1 MIRDFHKTKTR
12 RSLGVGLLMVFMIMI
27 TLSPVFSDDWRDW
40 VGHGVAVVGLG
51 VAVAGTAVTSP
62 VWGPALTVGGFCA
75 AAVGIGIGILDT
87 MDDSDED
94 ETCSRCNVTYARG
107 TDHYCIYDHI
117 DEEHGGDESS
127 EGSYGYST
135 GGYGYCPNGH
145 YYSGVHSCYS
155 SD

>member
-1 MIRDFHKTKTR
+1 MMIRDFHTKSRKQRAMIASILCLCYIALILQTDPGY
-12 RSLGVGLLMVFMIMI
+12 SDWKDWAVIGAGVVGVGVTFAGLAI
-27 TLSPVFSDDWRDW
+27 TSP
-40 VGHGVAVVGLG
+40 AITVVGG
-51 VAVAGTAVTSP
+51 TVAAVA
-62 VWGPALTVGGFCA
+62 
-75 AAVGIGIGILDT
+75 IGITIWDQF
-87 MDDSDED
+87 DDSDED